1 MKKKIKLLKQEL
13 KDLKEIHFHEKLG
26 LLKELDKRSTEIY
39 KLFGESEEAKKRL
52 RDIKS
57 YLADV

>member
-26 LLKELDKRSTEIY
+26 LLKELDQRGVEAI
-39 KLFGESEEAKKRL
+39 KLFREAEDAKKRL